1 MGNKKTGSP
10 LIQMMI
16 YAWSE
21 DKSSPNIDAEIV
33 SFFIKNKVVLSRVI
47 RAPLYINSS
56 ALELAI
62 VFERIDVAEIIIKEG
77 NVDPLLCGDGIV
89 SPVLMEYANF
99 GTNNFLIWVLNNYR
113 NKTQLT
119 GHRVLDTG
127 ILFGPKLERKF
138 EKVFGK
144 SPVHAF
150 LLSAHQEI
158 ITELLGARP
167 DLLEVKDPFGRSA
180 LHLAAEEGDLESV
193 KILLSL

>member
-1 MGNKKTGSP
+1 MGNKTTGSP

-21 DKSSPNIDAEIV
+21 NNSSPNIDAEIV
-33 SFFIKNKVVLSRVI
+33 SFFIKNNVVLSRVI
-47 RAPLYINSS
+47 RASKYSNSS

-62 VFERIDVAEIIIKEG
+62 VFKCIDVAEILTEEG
-77 NVDPLLCGDGIV
+77 NVDPLLCGDEIV
-89 SPVLMEYANF
+89 SPVLWEYALF
-99 GTNNFLIWVLNNYR
+99 GTINFLKLILNNYR

-119 GHRVLDTG
+119 GKRVLDTK
-127 ILFGPKLERKF
+127 ILFGPKLDRKF
-138 EKVFGK
+138 KRVYGK
-144 SPVHAF
+144 NTVHAF

>member
-1 MGNKKTGSP
+1 
-10 LIQMMI
+10 MMI

-21 DKSSPNIDAEIV
+21 DNSSPNIDAEIV

-47 RAPLYINSS
+47 CAPKYFNSS

-62 VFERIDVAEIIIKEG
+62 VFRRIDDIAKILIEEG

-89 SPVLMEYANF
+89 SPVLWEYALF
-99 GTNNFLIWVLNNYR
+99 GTINFLKLILNNYR
-113 NKTQLT
+113 NETQLT
-119 GHRVLDTG
+119 GNRVLDTG
-127 ILFGPKLERKF
+127 ILFGGPLECKF
-138 EKVFGK
+138 ERVYGK
-144 SPVHAF
+144 NTVHAF

-167 DLLEVKDPFGRSA
+167 DLLEKKDPFGRTA

-193 KILLSL
+193 KVLLSL